1 MERRGKLDLDM
12 HGEGDS
18 HEIRVT
24 RRSDRIRVY
33 LYGILAA
40 AVHSGLLAILVS
52 GFQLHDDEYCSFLV
66 TFNELNDFI
75 LAKFTNLWMSELNR
89 VLPTVQGSSNANSAQ
104 RRRITVMIAYAGYS
118 ASMM

>member
-89 VLPTVQGSSNANSAQ
+89 VLPTSKDLPMPTPPNGA
-104 RRRITVMIAYAGYS
+104 
-118 ASMM
+118 ASQS